1 MWEQVRGHENQVAAF
16 RRAIQGGRLSQGY
29 LLAGP
34 SGVGKRLF
42 AETLAASLMCS
53 SGQETL
59 DACGTC
65 DSCKQVKANTHPDL
79 LRVACPPDK
88 REIPIELLAGS
99 REKRGREGLCYELS
113 LKPMVADRR
122 IAIIDDVEKLNVAS
136 ANTLLKTLEEPP
148 ARALFFL
155 VVNGVESVLPTIRSR
170 CQLVRFQPLA
180 EADVRELLVQH
191 EVVDSPE
198 EASRIA
204 ALAGGSMDAASQLA
218 DPAVREL
225 SELVTNAIQGRRLE
239 QAMVLAADVMSSI
252 EATSKDSST
261 QRNNAQW
268 ALRFLGSTL
277 QGSLRAAAMGQSS
290 GLEAVSGTGPE
301 AADIISNMLERVI
314 DSESHLRQSMPML
327 LCFESLF
334 DDLRRIAS
342 GKLAAS
348 S

>member
-1 MWEQVRGHENQVAAF
+1 MWEQVRGHQNQIAAF
-16 RRAIQGGRLSQGY
+16 RRAIEGGRLSQGY

-34 SGVGKRLF
+34 SGIGKRLF

-53 SGQETL
+53 NAAETL
-59 DACGTC
+59 DACGSC

-79 LRVACPPDK
+79 LKVACPPDK

-113 LKPMVADRR
+113 LKPMIADRR

-155 VVNGVESVLPTIRSR
+155 IVNGVESVLPTIRSR
-170 CQLVRFQPLA
+170 CQLVQFQSLP
-180 EADVRELLVQH
+180 ESDVRELLLQH
-191 EVVDSPE
+191 EIVESQE

-204 ALAGGSMDAASQLA
+204 VLSGGSMDAASQLA
-218 DPAVREL
+218 DPAVRQL
-225 SELVTNAIQGRRLE
+225 SELVTDAIKGRRLD
-239 QAMVLAADVMSSI
+239 QAMALAADVMSSI

-277 QGSLRAAAMGQSS
+277 QRSLRAVAVGQQS
-290 GLEAVSGTGPE
+290 GLECVPSTGPE
-301 AADIISNMLERVI
+301 AADIVSGMLERVI

-327 LCFESLF
+327 LCFESMF